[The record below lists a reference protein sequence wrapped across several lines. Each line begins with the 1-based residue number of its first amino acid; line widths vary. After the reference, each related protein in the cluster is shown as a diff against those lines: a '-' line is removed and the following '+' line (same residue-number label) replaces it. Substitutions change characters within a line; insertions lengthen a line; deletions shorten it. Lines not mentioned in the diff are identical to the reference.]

1 MRNIKSLKTTAYI
14 SIALAALLVLPA
26 IALAGPGKWGHGHR
40 GPHGDPGPGEMLRM
54 LAAHLELSEEQRA
67 QVRALAEEHR
77 ESTRALR
84 DRIRDARRSL
94 HETIQADD
102 YSEDAIRAA
111 AAVLAAAE
119 ADMAVA
125 RASHRKDFEALLTPE
140 QKEELQRIKDE
151 HGPGMKG
158 KGKGAGPHG
167 FGDCPFH
174 DD

>member
-1 MRNIKSLKTTAYI
+1 MKSQRLTY
-14 SIALAALLVLPA
+14 LALLLA

-40 GPHGDPGPGEMLRM
+40 GPDGDRHPGEMMRM

-67 QVRALAEEHR
+67 QVRTLAEEHR

-84 DRIRDARRSL
+84 DRIRDARRTL
-94 HETIQADD
+94 HETIHADD
-102 YSEDAIRAA
+102 SSEDAIRAA
-111 AAVLAAAE
+111 SAVLAAAE

-125 RASHRKDFEALLTPE
+125 RASHRKDFESLLTPE
-140 QKEELQRIKDE
+140 QKEELQRIKEE
-151 HGPGMKG
+151 HGKKGMR
-158 KGKGAGPHG
+158 GKGAGPHG

>member
-1 MRNIKSLKTTAYI
+1 MRKAKTTITA
-14 SIALAALLVLPA
+14 IALVALLAIPA
-26 IALAGPGKWGHGHR
+26 ITLAGPGKWGRGHHG
-40 GPHGDPGPGEMLRM
+40 PDGDPGPGHMMRM

-94 HETIQADD
+94 HEAIHVDET
-102 YSEDAIRAA
+102 SEESIRAA
-111 AAVLAAAE
+111 SAVLAAAE

-125 RASHRKDFEALLTPE
+125 RAAHRKYFEALLTPE
-140 QKEELQRIKDE
+140 QKAELQRIGEE
-151 HGPGMKG
+151 HGPGMRG
-158 KGKGAGPHG
+158 KGRGGPHG
-167 FGDCPFH
+167 LGDCPFH

>member
-1 MRNIKSLKTTAYI
+1 MSNAKSLRRTAFI
-14 SIALAALLVLPA
+14 SIALVALLAIPA

-40 GPHGDPGPGEMLRM
+40 GPDGENHPGEMMRM

-67 QVRALAEEHR
+67 QARSLAEDHR
-77 ESTRALR
+77 ESTRTLR
-84 DRIRDARRSL
+84 DRIRDARRTL
-94 HETIQADD
+94 HETIHADD
-102 YSEDAIRAA
+102 SSEDAIRAA
-111 AAVLAAAE
+111 SAVLATAE

-140 QKEELQRIKDE
+140 QKEELQRIKNE
-151 HGPGMKG
+151 HGKGMR
-158 KGKGAGPHG
+158 GKGAGPHG